1 MKQSKAEQAQELADW
16 KLCNYAF
23 QKRRAIE
30 LNLHEIKFDLQMM
43 LMDATDAREAEL
55 VAAIKTLTN
64 WKG

>member
-1 MKQSKAEQAQELADW
+1 MEKLEQAQELADW

-30 LNLHEIKFDLQMM
+30 GILYRIKFDLRM
-43 LMDATDAREAEL
+43 LELETLDAREWEL
-55 VAAIKTLTN
+55 LTAIRTLTN